1 MAVLLL
7 ELSQNQMIKT
17 RKEMIMTTEEEE
29 SCKKLLE
36 IIKTTEKLDFE
47 SSEEDLEYWSELSE
61 MFSLALA

>member
-1 MAVLLL
+1 
-7 ELSQNQMIKT
+7 
-17 RKEMIMTTEEEE
+17 MTTEEEE

-36 IIKTTEKLDFE
+36 IIKPAEKLDFE